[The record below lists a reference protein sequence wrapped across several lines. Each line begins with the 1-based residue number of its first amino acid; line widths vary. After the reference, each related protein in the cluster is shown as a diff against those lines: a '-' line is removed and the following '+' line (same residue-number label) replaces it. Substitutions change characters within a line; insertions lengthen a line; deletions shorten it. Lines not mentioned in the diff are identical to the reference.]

1 MGVLNP
7 FVRTILPIEA
17 GRMPSGCFAIHRDG
31 GIVCSTLPLWFPVSG
46 AEEIGRTVIEAFR
59 LAIEMNSPL
68 TDLAIHYSGLTI
80 TARDLR
86 GGALIFLIPN
96 ATHFFKKPVLTA
108 MNYKNLEDFILHLE
122 THIECWKQFNSYVTL
137 ARDKKFTSEDD
148 AQFLDLKSLITQG
161 TEIIH
166 ARRQGRPAQGGRAL
180 ALRQRALAPLPR
192 GDERQHPGRREPV
205 APHLP
210 PPAKPARPAQGPA
223 KQAGRKALGRLEPL
237 REKVARCDGWSVAR
251 SRWLLGFQKL
261 GGHDRI
267 GLQLGVWR

>member
-1 MGVLNP
+1 MGILNP

-148 AQFLDLKSLITQG
+148 AQFLDLKSLITQC

-166 ARRQGRPAQGGRAL
+166 ASDVKGGLRKEDVLSLFASAPSLRYL
-180 ALRQRALAPLPR
+180 AEMS
-192 GDERQHPGRREPV
+192 DSIPGVEGQWHRIYL
-205 APHLP
+205 HLQSLLGQL
-210 PPAKPARPAQGPA
+210 KVQQN
-223 KQAGRKALGRLEPL
+223 KQA
-237 REKVARCDGWSVAR
+237 EKVGGGWSLFGKR
-251 SRWLLGFQKL
+251 N
-261 GGHDRI
+261 
-267 GLQLGVWR
+267 

>member
-1 MGVLNP
+1 MGILNP

-166 ARRQGRPAQGGRAL
+166 ASDVKGGLRKEDVLSLFASAPSLRYLAEMSDSIPAVESQWHRIYL
-180 ALRQRALAPLPR
+180 
-192 GDERQHPGRREPV
+192 
-205 APHLP
+205 HLQSLLGQL
-210 PPAKPARPAQGPA
+210 KVQQN
-223 KQAGRKALGRLEPL
+223 KQA
-237 REKVARCDGWSVAR
+237 EKPSGGWSLFGKR
-251 SRWLLGFQKL
+251 
-261 GGHDRI
+261 
-267 GLQLGVWR
+267 